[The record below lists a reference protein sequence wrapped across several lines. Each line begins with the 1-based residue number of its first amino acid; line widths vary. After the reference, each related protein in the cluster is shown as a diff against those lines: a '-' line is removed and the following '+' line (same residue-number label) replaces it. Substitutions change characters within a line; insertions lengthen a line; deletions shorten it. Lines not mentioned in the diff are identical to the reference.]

1 MRNGVD
7 SPSTGSPWKQ
17 TVIGDSLLM
26 EARMGA
32 FSKRPFESVAAIG
45 LFITIAACTQSAR
58 TAPSRGEGGPPESR
72 GMISSEADVIPIMQ
86 AKLGYTHALLDAIA
100 LRDFLQI
107 EASAMS
113 LVELSEAADWQAHDT
128 VYYRIFSDRFR
139 EAAEDVAMQSRSE
152 DIDAVSRAYVRL
164 TMSCVDCHSYLR
176 RENLTK
182 DMPVRITLRD

>member
-1 MRNGVD
+1 MD
-7 SPSTGSPWKQ
+7 
-17 TVIGDSLLM
+17 
-26 EARMGA
+26 A
-32 FSKRPFESVAAIG
+32 FSKRPFRILATAGIIVNIIA
-45 LFITIAACTQSAR
+45 IAACTRSAR

-72 GMISSEADVIPIMQ
+72 GMISAEADVIPIMQ